1 VTTKRSATRSRYGRG
16 GLRSDLR
23 DLAQPCN
30 LRARRCVL
38 QVRDPTEQAELT
50 AYVAAR
56 SPALLRTPYLLVGD
70 RAEAED
76 LLQEALARLAVAWR
90 RVREQE
96 SLDGYVRRT
105 MINLRTSRWRRRRV
119 PTVLVDVLPERGG
132 PHPQADVAERDAMWS
147 GLATLP
153 PRMRA
158 VLVLRFYEDLTEVDA
173 ARALGCSV
181 GTVKSQTSRAL
192 AKLRATLP
200 AIQELPC

>member
-1 VTTKRSATRSRYGRG
+1 VT
-16 GLRSDLR
+16 
-23 DLAQPCN
+23 
-30 LRARRCVL
+30 
-38 QVRDPTEQAELT
+38 PTEQAELT

-56 SPALLRTPYLLVGD
+56 WPALLRTAYLLVGD

-105 MINLRTSRWRRRRV
+105 AINLRTSRWRRRRV

>member
-1 VTTKRSATRSRYGRG
+1 VT
-16 GLRSDLR
+16 
-23 DLAQPCN
+23 
-30 LRARRCVL
+30 
-38 QVRDPTEQAELT
+38 PTEQAELT

-56 SPALLRTPYLLVGD
+56 SPALLRTAYLLVGD